1 MQVSHGVAHSLNGM
15 MVMNKTGWIFPG
27 QGSQKIG
34 MGLDFYEQ
42 SDLAKRY
49 FDKSEDILNC
59 DIKSII
65 FNGPENLLTKTE
77 NTQPA
82 VYIVSVVIAYLLIQ
96 KGYQPTA
103 LAGHSLGEYS
113 ALTIAGA
120 FDFDTGLKL
129 VKARSESMA
138 KAGLI
143 EKGSMAAII
152 GMDDKSVESI
162 CDSFNNV
169 GSTVVAANYNSP
181 EQIVISGNKKSI
193 IEAIGQA
200 KKQGA
205 RLAVE
210 LKVSGAFHSP
220 LMSPA
225 REELAHF
232 LNSLE
237 ISDAS
242 YPVYSNFDAKPIIKS
257 SDIRNSLLKQLDN
270 PVLWYQLIVNM
281 KNNGILTFIEIG
293 PGKVLQG
300 LNKRIDKTLACNS
313 INSIITLEKNIV

>member
-1 MQVSHGVAHSLNGM
+1 
-15 MVMNKTGWIFPG
+15 MNKTGWLFPG
-27 QGSQKIG
+27 QASQKVG
-34 MGLDFYEQ
+34 MGLDLYQ
-42 SDLAKRY
+42 NSNLARKY
-49 FDKSEDILNC
+49 FEISKEIMGFDIT
-59 DIKSII
+59 SVI
-65 FNGPENLLTKTE
+65 FEGPESKLKKTE
-77 NTQPA
+77 YTQPA
-82 VYIVSVVIAYLLIQ
+82 IYIVSVILGYLLLE
-96 KGYQPTA
+96 KGIKPYA

-113 ALTIAGA
+113 ALAIAGA
-120 FDFDTGLKL
+120 FDFNEGLEL
-129 VKARSESMA
+129 VKVRSRSMA
-138 KAGLI
+138 NAGSI
-143 EKGSMAAII
+143 HDGKMAAII
-152 GMDDKSVESI
+152 GMDKKNIESI
-162 CDSFNNV
+162 CSSYK
-169 GSTVVAANYNSP
+169 GKGIVVTANYNSP
-181 EQIVISGNKKSI
+181 DQIIISGTPDA
-193 IEAIGQA
+193 IEWTMNLA
-200 KKQGA
+200 KDSGA
-205 RLAVE
+205 RMTIE
-210 LKVSGAFHSP
+210 LNVSGAFHSP

-225 REELAHF
+225 REELAEY